1 MASKNPLTAG
11 FPPRD
16 VGTKEDGMVH
26 NSEQASDSE
35 VKHSMAIIHGNA
47 PNDNTLDTNFQESV
61 QKAEAIT
68 IAWTLKALIVA
79 YSVIWCVY
87 FVQGIVIG
95 VGGALLPYVTSDFA
109 AHSLIPTTGVLS
121 QVIGGIAN
129 LCIAKILGV
138 LGRHSGFLLCVI
150 IATLGLI
157 MAASCNGV
165 EKAKRQ
171 GVIPARTPA
180 GRTLLQSVLHYVHDF
195 NVVGLL
201 LLSAGFAFL
210 LLPFNLY
217 TM

>member
-165 EKAKRQ
+165 EVCAASQ
-171 GVIPARTPA
+171 VFYIVGINCLGYCLSVFIADTS
-180 GRTLLQSVLHYVHDF
+180 LLRHR
-195 NVVGLL
+195 GLTQAL
-201 LLSAGFAFL
+201 LNS
-210 LLPFNLY
+210 P
-217 TM
+217 